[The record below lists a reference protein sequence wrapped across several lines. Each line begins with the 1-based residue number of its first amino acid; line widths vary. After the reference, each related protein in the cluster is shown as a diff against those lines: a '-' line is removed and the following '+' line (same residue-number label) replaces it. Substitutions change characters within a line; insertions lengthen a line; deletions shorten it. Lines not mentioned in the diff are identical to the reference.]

1 MTYPS
6 SAAVSAGGATLASQY
21 NNLRSD
27 ALLLGQAAAD
37 AVPLGSLLENYQT
50 RLKLARSGTTLIT
63 ISAEADTPVSLMVD
77 GFMVQTTS
85 NVTLA
90 AGDAPAG
97 VAAAYYVFANRAANS
112 TTFTLSVS
120 TSPTE
125 LDNQRRIGRFY
136 WDGTKIIKDSVRTE
150 LAVLTSELLYLVN
163 PLVCDG
169 RLTLSTGV
177 PVPPADIA
185 SSATVFFTP
194 CVGSRVALY
203 VTGFGWRIYEFSELS
218 VSVAAFAADK
228 NLDVFIY
235 NNEGTLAL
243 EIVQWSNNTLRAT
256 ALTYQDGVLVKS
268 GSATHRYLGTV
279 RTSAAGVTCDTKL
292 KRFVWNFHNRYDRVL
307 LVKDDTDSWTYA
319 TANIWQS
326 LNNSAANRVEFVIG
340 WDDTLV
346 NLTASVL
353 AENSGTGGLCI
364 GICLDNNN
372 DTNASIMRGLRGVAA
387 VYNMG
392 WKDCFYLDRPGI
404 GYHYLQLT
412 ERISGGTGTFYGDKG
427 TSPEITSGAL
437 GYLRV

>member
-6 SAAVSAGGATLASQY
+6 SAAVTAGSATLASQY

-27 ALLLGQAAAD
+27 ALLLGQDAAD
-37 AVPLGSLLENYQT
+37 AVPLGTLLERYES

-63 ISAEADTPVSLMVD
+63 ISADVDTPISLMVA
-77 GFMVQTTS
+77 GFMVQTTA

-90 AGDAPAG
+90 AGNAPAG
-97 VAAAYYVFANRAANS
+97 VAAAYYVFANRSAGS

-125 LDNQRRIGRFY
+125 LANQRRIGRFY

-150 LAVLTSELLYLVN
+150 LAVLTTELLYMVN

-177 PVPPADIA
+177 SVPPAEIA

-194 CVGSRVALY
+194 TIGSRVALY
-203 VTGFGWRIYEFSELS
+203 VTGFGWRVYEFSELS
-218 VSVAAFAADK
+218 VSVAAYAIDK
-228 NLDVFIY
+228 NLDVFVY
-235 NNEGTLAL
+235 DSDGSLAL
-243 EIVQWSNNTLRAT
+243 DLVEWSNATLRAT
-256 ALTYQDGVLVKS
+256 ALVYQDGVLVKS
-268 GSATHRYLGTV
+268 GALTHRYLGTV
-279 RTSAAGVTCDTKL
+279 RKSGAGVTCDTKL
-292 KRFVWNFHNRYDRVL
+292 KRFVWNFYNRYDRTL
-307 LVKDDTDSWTYA
+307 LVLEPTDSWTYA

-326 LNNSAANRVEFVIG
+326 LNNSAANRVQFVIG

-353 AENSGTGGLCI
+353 CEQSATGGICI

-372 DTNASIMRGLRGVAA
+372 DTHASIMRGLRGVAA
-387 VYNMG
+387 TYNMG
-392 WKDCFYLDRPGI
+392 CKDCFYLDRPGI
-404 GYHYLQLT
+404 GFHYLQLC

-437 GYLRV
+437 GSLLA